1 VSKSKQ
7 LADMY
12 RAMTE
17 KQRQEEIDAIFD
29 IIFAMLE
36 ATECD
41 SIESYPNAN
50 IRLLFKCE
58 VIKDQS
64 RYYQ

>member
-1 VSKSKQ
+1 MSKSKQ

-12 RAMTE
+12 RAMSEE
-17 KQRQEEIDAIFD
+17 KRQEEIDAIFD

-36 ATECD
+36 ATDCD

-50 IRLLFKCE
+50 IRLSFKCE
-58 VIKDQS
+58 VLNDQS